1 MVESKSENAEVAQE
15 NIDPSEEEM
24 DTDDGADVAVKL
36 FTVEI
41 LRVIKDLQLQHGL
54 RHGDFQR
61 YRGYC
66 SRRLKRLRKT
76 LNLPQGDRRHYK
88 KRDVTLVNLMVMP
101 TSSCKLHIPLMLAE
115 RAWSYA
121 MQLRQ
126 ESNTELRKR
135 YHLIQKLRK
144 ACGYALQLQALCAS
158 DHCDARTK
166 LESEAYSAWMHGSL
180 HFELGLWQTA
190 AENLKK
196 AQVIYENLA
205 QAMPEE
211 EQAVYRAKVEELKPS
226 LRYCAYNVGE
236 NASVNDLL
244 EMRGQSGLLG
254 NLSNLVAQTK
264 AESMDAFQMTEWRG
278 RSVTVRPEKV
288 RLFLLS
294 IQDLSKSI
302 EKAKD
307 LPAKIELLETVLI
320 DCKDSIVA
328 IKEEIKQDPKL
339 RPLDRSTEG
348 GSGLIGI
355 QYLLAYM
362 SYTRLKLTLD
372 RNLFLVAQA
381 KQTLDDP
388 NIAEKGSNGGL
399 VPGATAGKKSK
410 PQDLSRLYEIIL
422 QNVTEMQ
429 QLAGMENDAGYQ
441 AEMEALSL
449 SFRAFRC
456 YYIALTLVAMKR
468 WREAVAM
475 YERSRKYASDAVAAK
490 AVSSDFDLRPEL
502 QQLVATIEGCKFSAH
517 AYSVLEDDGSEDS
530 VLYGKTLKSSKPL
543 YDRLSH
549 YKEDATLNS
558 RNPNVFKLV
567 PEMEPIAAKPLFFDL
582 ALNFV
587 EFPSLEDKVEPKAA
601 GGKGATAGMSGFVK
615 GLFGWG
621 GGAGM

>member
-1 MVESKSENAEVAQE
+1 MVESMAEKAEVGKE
-15 NIDPSEEEM
+15 NVDPAKEGMEVDETN
-24 DTDDGADVAVKL
+24 DIPVKV

-41 LRVIKDLQLQHGL
+41 LRVIKDMQLQHGL
-54 RHGDFQR
+54 RHGDYQR

-66 SRRLKRLRKT
+66 SRRVKRLRKT

-88 KRDVTLVNLMVMP
+88 KRDVTLANLE
-101 TSSCKLHIPLMLAE
+101 KADADERFIHIPLMLAE

-135 YHLIQKLRK
+135 FHLIEKLRK
-144 ACGYALQLQALCAS
+144 SCVYALQLQELCAS
-158 DHCDARTK
+158 ERCDARTK
-166 LESEAYSAWMHGSL
+166 LEAEAYSAWIHGSL
-180 HFELGLWQTA
+180 HFELKLWQSA

-211 EQAVYRAKVEELKPS
+211 EQTVYRAKVEELKPS

-236 NASVNDLL
+236 SSVNDLL
-244 EMRGQSGLLG
+244 EMRGQAGLLG
-254 NLSNLVAQTK
+254 NLSHLVAQTK
-264 AESMDAFQMTEWRG
+264 AESMEAFQMTEWRG

-294 IQDLSKSI
+294 IQELGKSI

-307 LPAKIELLETVLI
+307 FPAKIELLENVLL
-320 DCKDSIVA
+320 DCKDAIAA
-328 IKEEIKQDPKL
+328 IKDEIKQDPKL
-339 RPLDRSTEG
+339 RQTSTDA
-348 GSGLIGI
+348 GLVGI
-355 QYLLAYM
+355 QYLLAYL

-381 KQTLDDP
+381 KLTLDDP
-388 NIAEKGSNGGL
+388 NATEKVQPNS
-399 VPGATAGKKSK
+399 AGKKSK

-429 QLAGMENDAGYQ
+429 QLSGMENDASYQ
-441 AEMEALSL
+441 AEMESLAL

-456 YYIALTLVAMKR
+456 YYIAITLVALKR

-475 YERSRKYASDAVAAK
+475 YERSKKYATE
-490 AVSSDFDLRPEL
+490 AVSAKTTCSDFDLRAEL
-502 QQLVATIEGCKFSAH
+502 KTLIATIEGCKFSAH
-517 AYSVLEDDGSEDS
+517 AYSVLEDDNADDS
-530 VLYGKTLKSSKPL
+530 VLFGKSQKSTKPL
-543 YDRLSH
+543 YERLSH
-549 YKEDATLNS
+549 YKEDASLNS
-558 RNPNVFKLV
+558 RNPNVFKLI
-567 PEMEPIAAKPLFFDL
+567 PEMEPIPAKPLFFDL

-587 EFPSLEDKVEPKAA
+587 EFPSLEDKIEQKAA
-601 GGKGATAGMSGFVK
+601 GKGTTAGMSGFVK

-621 GGAGM
+621 GGGASK